1 MQQGPNLGQTLL
13 KYQKIPIWQ
22 TIPQSRKETN
32 QNMVVILFRN
42 LHHIEKTLVEINL
55 CPMQFWSLFSWRA
68 LQTIDF
74 DLYWSFSVRQYLPNT
89 VVVELV
95 LVFSWRLSVFSKL
108 APEQEA
114 KQSPK
119 GQLDV
124 AQAS

>member
-32 QNMVVILFRN
+32 QNMGVILFRN
-42 LHHIEKTLVEINL
+42 LHHIEKTLVEINF

-74 DLYWSFSVRQYLPNT
+74 DLCWSFSVRQYLPNT

-95 LVFSWRLSVFSKL
+95 LVFSWRLSVLSKL